1 MEEQHLNPPVDV
13 LVSTSTHM
21 QQFAL
26 SASFLQRGALV
37 VSFAVVLTSFLAWPY
52 YPSLIYHAIQM
63 LLFVTIIIIFFY
75 SWRRVSSW
83 RCLLTLGDK
92 GAGTL
97 LQGENGSLNKI
108 TLTKKP
114 FISPLMCIIYL
125 QHLQTGENRVLLVW
139 SDMLDDT
146 AYRNLCRLL
155 LSH

>member
-1 MEEQHLNPPVDV
+1 MAEPHLNQPIDL
-13 LVSTSTHM
+13 LVNTSTHM

-26 SASFLQRGALV
+26 SASFLQRAALMV
-37 VSFAVVLTSFLAWPY
+37 AFAVVLTSFLAWPHF
-52 YPSLIYHAIQM
+52 PSLIYRITQM
-63 LLFVTIIIIFFY
+63 SLFLSIIFIFVY
-75 SWRRVSSW
+75 SWRSLSNW

-92 GAGTL
+92 GSGTL

-108 TLTKKP
+108 ILTKKP
-114 FISPLMCIIYL
+114 FISPLLCVIFL
-125 QHLQTGENRVLLVW
+125 QQAQTGDNRILLVW